1 MFSFSDVGAGA
12 SASMPVQGDF
22 KLPAGAPVFSR
33 GGQSGLWRVVSGVVR
48 LDQRGTDSAMLV
60 SLALPG
66 DLIGYETL
74 LGNAHSFDA
83 SVLVPAVLRPVTAAN
98 AAESQSLTIE
108 ALLQQPQRS
117 HDMARIR
124 TGSVQSRVG
133 ELLRLLGYT
142 PLPGFLQGNTSIDP
156 DALRSQLPAL
166 RELAEVVDAK
176 PETVC
181 RALAVLLP
189 PRTRKGGPK
198 RWAEKAQ
205 LAATQALN
213 EMGQAMSAQAQGVA
227 A

>member
-1 MFSFSDVGAGA
+1 MFE
-12 SASMPVQGDF
+12 
-22 KLPAGAPVFSR
+22 R
-33 GGQSGLWRVVSGVVR
+33 GGQSGLWRVVTGVVR

-60 SLALPG
+60 SIALPG

-83 SVLVPAVLRPVTAAN
+83 SVLVPAVLRPVTAATP
-98 AAESQSLTIE
+98 AERQSLTIE

-133 ELLRLLGYT
+133 ELLRVLGYM
-142 PLPGFLQGNTSIDP
+142 PLPGFLHTNTPIDP
-156 DALRSQLPAL
+156 DALRSKLPAL

-205 LAATQALN
+205 QAATQALCD
-213 EMGQAMSAQAQGVA
+213 MGQAMAGHPPGA
-227 A
+227 AA